1 MACQI
6 TTVSIVCSTVCSGA
20 DQRKHQSSPSLAF
33 VRGIHRWPVDS
44 PHKEPITR
52 KMLPFDDVNM
62 NVIGACFISSNA
74 DLCWVFLVPS
84 NLKEEVII
92 IAADLQLAQDGDNVK
107 VYDGNDNQSRRRLH
121 SNRSRF
127 NIRSFNIV
135 DSIPVVCLIRIIVQ
149 FHRITMVS
157 YWAWLRL
164 KSPPSRLFTK
174 PFIQA

>member
-20 DQRKHQSSPSLAF
+20 DQRKRQSSASLAF
-33 VRGIHRWPVDS
+33 VRGIHWSPVDS
-44 PHKEPITR
+44 PHKGPLTR
-52 KMLPFDDVNM
+52 KMFPFDDVNM
-62 NVIGACFISSNA
+62 NMIGACVQDRCQRFITNNFISSNA

-135 DSIPVVCLIRIIVQ
+135 GSIPVVCLIRIIVQ

-157 YWAWLRL
+157 
-164 KSPPSRLFTK
+164 
-174 PFIQA
+174 